1 MQYFWEFRD
10 YLSSS
15 CAKKWTPL
23 AFSLF
28 CIVLIFLC
36 FLVLIVVYML
46 WSSWSYGTKTSILR
60 AWLTNLIS
68 PTYGWSLQLICSLA
82 KQTALTNHLY
92 WTYMSMYFSFWHFF
106 ILPSGSV
113 SNCLNF
119 IFVFPC
125 TFFCRLLIL
134 VSVLSF
140 WVLSWSKIINVISFR
155 FMATNLM
162 VLSF

>member
-1 MQYFWEFRD
+1 MQYFWEFWD

-28 CIVLIFLC
+28 CIVLIFC
-36 FLVLIVVYML
+36 VFSVLIVVYML
-46 WSSWSYGTKTSILR
+46 WSSWSYGTETSISR

-68 PTYGWSLQLICSLA
+68 LTYGWSLQLICSLA

-92 WTYMSMYFSFWHFF
+92 WTYMSRHFSFWHFLYYLVVLLVIVWISF
-106 ILPSGSV
+106 L
-113 SNCLNF
+113 F
-119 IFVFPC
+119 FPC
-125 TFFCRLLIL
+125 TFFCRVLIL

-155 FMATNLM
+155 FMAANLM
-162 VLSF
+162 LLSF